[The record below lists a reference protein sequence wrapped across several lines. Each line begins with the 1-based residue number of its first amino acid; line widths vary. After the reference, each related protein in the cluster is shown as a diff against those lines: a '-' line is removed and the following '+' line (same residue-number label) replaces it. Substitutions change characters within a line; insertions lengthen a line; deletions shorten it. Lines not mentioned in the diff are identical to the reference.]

1 MKGPEVTATFTGIG
15 ESGDWRATAS
25 GLDMMFV
32 AHGATESAARSCAT
46 LTWYR
51 EWSLLAN
58 DLIGFLGIEAGAEDI
73 VVPESWF
80 DRKWVENAEPYG
92 GGDVETRL
100 TAKGR
105 ERMVELATRVGVTDA
120 AE

>member
-25 GLDMMFV
+25 GLNMTFV
-32 AHGATESAARSCAT
+32 AHGPTESAARSCAT

-58 DLIGFLGIEAGAEDI
+58 DLIGFLGIEASADDI
-73 VVPESWF
+73 PVPKSWY
-80 DRKWVENAEPYG
+80 DRGWVKTLETPNASFPS
-92 GGDVETRL
+92 L
-100 TAKGR
+100 TPDGHR
-105 ERMVELATRVGVTDA
+105 RMVELATRVGVTDA